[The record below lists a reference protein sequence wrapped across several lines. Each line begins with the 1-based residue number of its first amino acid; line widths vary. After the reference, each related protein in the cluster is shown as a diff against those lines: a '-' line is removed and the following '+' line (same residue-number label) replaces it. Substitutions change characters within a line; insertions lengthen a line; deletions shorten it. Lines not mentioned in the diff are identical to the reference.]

1 MSTFVFL
8 LYEVDNQYTEIK
20 IVAWT

>member
-1 MSTFVFL
+1 MK
-8 LYEVDNQYTEIK
+8 YDNQYTEIK